1 MDTTLTR
8 SAAGVPA
15 RGEKMNSDRI
25 KTYMARVE
33 DLTLMIFQ
41 LSSERNSLY
50 RKIAELVNEQE
61 EAKRESELDE

>member
-1 MDTTLTR
+1 
-8 SAAGVPA
+8 
-15 RGEKMNSDRI
+15 MNSDRI

-61 EAKRESELDE
+61 EAKRELESDE

>member
-1 MDTTLTR
+1 
-8 SAAGVPA
+8 
-15 RGEKMNSDRI
+15 MNSDRI

-33 DLTLMIFQ
+33 ELTLMIFQ

-61 EAKRESELDE
+61 NERRALEADE

>member
-1 MDTTLTR
+1 
-8 SAAGVPA
+8 
-15 RGEKMNSDRI
+15 MNSDRI